1 MSLLSLDNLAHRYGL
16 LPSEVMLRAT
26 TFDLYVIDL
35 SARYERYRN
44 DLAEGKVKD
53 PKNDHIMKL
62 YNIAKNY
69 HNENNK
75 ERK

>member
-16 LPSEVMLRAT
+16 LPSEVMARAT

-44 DLAEGKVKD
+44 ELAEGKSAPRAKLTQD
-53 PKNDHIMKL
+53 QMLDMLKRARSEND
-62 YNIAKNY
+62 
-69 HNENNK
+69 
-75 ERK
+75 

>member
-16 LPSEVMLRAT
+16 LPSEVMSRAT

-44 DLAEGKVKD
+44 EAAEGKSAPA
-53 PKNDHIMKL
+53 PKLTQDQMLDMLKKARSEND
-62 YNIAKNY
+62 
-69 HNENNK
+69 
-75 ERK
+75 